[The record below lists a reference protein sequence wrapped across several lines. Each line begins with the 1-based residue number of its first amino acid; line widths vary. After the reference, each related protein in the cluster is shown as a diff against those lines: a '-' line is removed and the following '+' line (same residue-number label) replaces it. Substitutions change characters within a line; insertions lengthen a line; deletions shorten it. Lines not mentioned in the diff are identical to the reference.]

1 MRFVSKPLTVSI
13 ERPSAVVYEFL
24 SLPENFA
31 RWATGWIA
39 ETEEAPVT
47 LSFSERNSR
56 GVLDYAVQ
64 WPGGRSV
71 YVPLRVVGHG
81 AGCELVLTLFRAP
94 EMSEAQFEAAA
105 ERARRNLRTAKRLV
119 EATARRP

>member
-56 GVLDYAVQ
+56 GVLDYAAQ

-71 YVPLRVVGHG
+71 YVPLRVVGNG
-81 AGCELVLTLFRAP
+81 ASCELVLTLFRRP

-105 ERARRNLRTAKRLV
+105 ERARRDLRTANRLV